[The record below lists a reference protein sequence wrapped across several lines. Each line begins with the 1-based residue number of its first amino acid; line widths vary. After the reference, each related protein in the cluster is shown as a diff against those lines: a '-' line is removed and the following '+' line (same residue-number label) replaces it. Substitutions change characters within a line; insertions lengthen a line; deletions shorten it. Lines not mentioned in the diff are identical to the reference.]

1 MLILK
6 SNNPELYH
14 IILKPLGMSHGFLF
28 IAYIVRILLK
38 KSARME
44 LGNFRNYF
52 SCIFNPFGTFYIEKN
67 TVNMFKSAAEI
78 FTFCIPFRK

>member
-1 MLILK
+1 
-6 SNNPELYH
+6 
-14 IILKPLGMSHGFLF
+14 
-28 IAYIVRILLK
+28 
-38 KSARME
+38 ME

-78 FTFCIPFRK
+78 FTFCILFENRDELYFASYLSLVINIVIFAF

>member
-1 MLILK
+1 
-6 SNNPELYH
+6 
-14 IILKPLGMSHGFLF
+14 
-28 IAYIVRILLK
+28 
-38 KSARME
+38 ME

-78 FTFCIPFRK
+78 FTFVSLLENRDELYFLLI